1 MRVAFRFEQLA
12 GEPARRVVTVGNFDG
27 VHRGHRAVLAAA
39 TRIAS
44 GAGLEPAVLTFEP
57 HPVERLRPD
66 AARLRL
72 LEPQR
77 KLELLAESGA
87 RTVLAQRFD
96 ERFAALSPE
105 RFARDVLVEA
115 LGAQVVIVGD
125 NFRFGRDRE
134 GDLSALRLLGE
145 ELGFETR
152 GHEIVE
158 ENGKGISSSRIRELI
173 ARGEVAAARG
183 MLARCHEVPGTVARG
198 RGDGRR
204 LGCPTINLEEVR
216 VLPPGPGVYAAL
228 CDVDGRTRPAAAYS
242 GRRPTLGHGPSLE
255 AHLIGFAGDLY
266 GRRARLR
273 FVERLRGERRFSGP
287 GELSAQLGRDV
298 ERARELLE
306 SGDD

>member
-39 TRIAS
+39 AQIAS
-44 GAGLEPAVLTFEP
+44 ARELEAAALTFEP
-57 HPVERLRPD
+57 HPVERLRPG

-105 RFARDVLVEA
+105 EFARDVLAGA
-115 LGAQVVIVGD
+115 LGARVVIVGD
-125 NFRFGRDRE
+125 NFRFGRDRR
-134 GDLSALRLLGE
+134 GDLGALRLLGE
-145 ELGFETR
+145 KLGFETR

-158 ENGKGISSSRIRELI
+158 EGGAGISSSRIRDLL
-173 ARGEVAAARG
+173 ARGEVAAARE
-183 MLARCHEVPGTVARG
+183 MLGRCHEVPGTVARG

-204 LGCPTINLEEVR
+204 LGCPTINLDDVR

-228 CDVDGRTRPAAAYS
+228 CDVDDRTHPAAAYS

-255 AHLIGFAGDLY
+255 AHLIGFEGDLY
-266 GRRARLR
+266 GRRVRLR
-273 FVERLRGERRFSGP
+273 FVERLRDELRFAGP
-287 GELSAQLGRDV
+287 EELSRQLECDV
-298 ERARELLE
+298 ELARKLLE